1 MLLFFKRIVLV
12 IITLSNY
19 ERENYN
25 LKTGIQPAL
34 RPEAWVN
41 VGTQSATIKYDVF
54 YPEDHD
60 FTIREHLPGFYF
72 DREVEDIFKYI

>member
-1 MLLFFKRIVLV
+1 MLLFFKRNVLV
-12 IITLSNY
+12 IITFSNY

-34 RPEAWVN
+34 RPEAWEN

-54 YPEDHD
+54 YSEDHD